1 MPAVVDAALFG
12 GRSASV
18 GICMAPDKVAW
29 FKPRYRHIY
38 KAIGVFTGKWFI
50 ALPDA
55 DLEQHVTPFF

>member
-29 FKPRYRHIY
+29 
-38 KAIGVFTGKWFI
+38 KAIDVFTGKWFI
-50 ALPDA
+50 ALPDT